1 MGYQPASMPS
11 RDLIRQAEVL
21 PVIEIL
27 GTIAGLGAALIILSS
42 IVRVGGELVIPG
54 LTKRASVLTT
64 AALVLG
70 GAYCVIKVGGTNPNA
85 RGSLLRLLTL
95 VGVFAIGF
103 LVMYISV
110 LSQTIRAMRDR
121 AAVSP
126 VGQRHLDLG
135 QSLRRRA
142 DRDERYHLG
151 ARTHAGHAL
160 RRAGLHPDRCGDQP
174 WQFRRRARRHDRP
187 RRRHQHIAATGNG
200 RVARTAGLVPTPRGP
215 EQALRRW
222 PLAPSW
228 PRHAPCPRHPSRSR
242 RDRRARSQP
251 PARNCRSGSLP

>member
-11 RDLIRQAEVL
+11 RDLIRKAEVL

-95 VGVFAIGF
+95 VAVFAIGF

-110 LSQTIRAMRDR
+110 LSQTTRAMRDR

-126 VGQRHLDLG
+126 VAPVVD
-135 QSLRRRA
+135 
-142 DRDERYHLG
+142 
-151 ARTHAGHAL
+151 AG
-160 RRAGLHPDRCGDQP
+160 
-174 WQFRRRARRHDRP
+174 
-187 RRRHQHIAATGNG
+187 
-200 RVARTAGLVPTPRGP
+200 
-215 EQALRRW
+215 
-222 PLAPSW
+222 
-228 PRHAPCPRHPSRSR
+228 
-242 RDRRARSQP
+242 
-251 PARNCRSGSLP
+251 